1 MVNIENGLL
10 DLLMQHN
17 AKVDSYSRKFSS
29 KDTILKELSSLPI
42 LQSEELQMMPTGTDR

>member
-42 LQSEELQMMPTGTDR
+42 LQSEEQQMMPTGAEG